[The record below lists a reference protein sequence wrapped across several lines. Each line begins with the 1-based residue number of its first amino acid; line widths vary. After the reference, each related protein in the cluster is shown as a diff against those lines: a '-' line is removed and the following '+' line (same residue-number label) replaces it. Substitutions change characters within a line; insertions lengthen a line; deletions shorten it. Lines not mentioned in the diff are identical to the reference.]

1 MEKIRELILG
11 IGASKELANQIC
23 GELTTFV
30 EEKDKQFEA
39 QKTALSE
46 EFKKRLE
53 NAKQVCIEEVDKEK
67 KAIARKV
74 EIFLES
80 RQNQIARAIGK
91 QRTLEESKAV
101 NDLKKVKALL
111 EGIELSGGISGE
123 KYDAAVGQ
131 VAKLKRSLTALSEER
146 DSAITKLN
154 RATKIATEVLHK
166 NKLLEGKIRQDSKPI
181 SEETSAKPTLQEE
194 ADKTKAATP
203 KSTRRVMVEN
213 QSKGKPQQRRL
224 GVGDATIEDIAGAV
238 DEIA

>member
-11 IGASKELANQIC
+11 IGATKELADQIC

-30 EEKDKQFEA
+30 EEKEKQFEE

-80 RQNQIARAIGK
+80 KSNSIARAIGK
-91 QRTLEESKAV
+91 QRMLEESKAV

-111 EGIELSGGISGE
+111 EGIELSGGISND
-123 KYDAAVGQ
+123 KYDAAVGE

-146 DSAITKLN
+146 DSAIAKLN

-166 NKLLEGKIRQDSKPI
+166 NKLLEGKLRKEEKPI
-181 SEETSAKPTLQEE
+181 SEGKETLKTLRE
-194 ADKTKAATP
+194 
-203 KSTRRVMVEN
+203 
-213 QSKGKPQQRRL
+213 GL
-224 GVGDATIEDIAGAV
+224 
-238 DEIA
+238 